1 MRDIKY
7 ITNREFKTK
16 SGEYLF
22 DFGSKTYIMGILNI
36 TPDSFSDG
44 GKFFDEEL
52 ALKHSKKMIE
62 LGADIIDIGAE
73 STRPGAI
80 EVSSEDEIT
89 RLTPVVKKI
98 LSEIKIPVSID
109 TYKSEVADKML
120 DLGVH
125 MINDVWGFQK
135 DINMAKVV
143 AKHEVPVVVMH
154 NQIGTEYNTDIMKT
168 ICKFLSRSI
177 DIGLEAGIKRENIIL
192 DPGIGFGKTP
202 EQNIE
207 VLSRL
212 GELNDLGYPILLG
225 TSRKSMIGKILDLPS
240 EERVEGTVA
249 TTTMGIIQGVDI
261 VRVHD
266 VKENSRAA
274 KVTDAIVRGVKIWEK

>member
-1 MRDIKY
+1 MRNIKY

-16 SGEYLF
+16 AREYSF
-22 DFGSKTYIMGILNI
+22 DFGSKTYIMGILNV

-44 GKFFDEEL
+44 GKFFNGDL
-52 ALKHSKKMIE
+52 AIKHGREMVE
-62 LGADIIDIGAE
+62 AGADIIDIGAE
-73 STRPGAI
+73 STRPGATEVLATEEI
-80 EVSSEDEIT
+80 E

-98 LSEIKIPVSID
+98 LSEIKVPLSVD
-109 TYKSEVADKML
+109 TYKAEVADKML
-120 DLGVH
+120 ELGVH

-135 DINMAKVV
+135 DPNMAKVV
-143 AKHEVPVVVMH
+143 SKHNVPVVIMH
-154 NQIGTEYNTDIMKT
+154 NQIGTEYKEDIVKS
-168 ICKFLSRSI
+168 ICRFLSKSI

-202 EQNIE
+202 EQNME
-207 VLSRL
+207 VMSRL

-240 EERVEGTVA
+240 EQRIEGTVA
-249 TTTMGIIQGVDI
+249 TTAMGIVQGADI

-266 VKENSRAA
+266 IKENYRVA
-274 KVTDAIVRGVKIWEK
+274 KVTDAIVRGVRTWEK

>member
-1 MRDIKY
+1 MRNIKY
-7 ITNREFKTK
+7 ITNREFKAV
-16 SGEYLF
+16 SREYTF
-22 DFGSKTYIMGILNI
+22 DFGSKTYIMGILNV

-44 GKFFDEEL
+44 GKFFDEDL
-52 ALKHSKKMIE
+52 AVMHAKEMIE

-73 STRPGAI
+73 STRPGAT
-80 EVSSEDEIT
+80 EVSAEDEIS

-98 LSEIKIPVSID
+98 LSEIKSPVSID

-120 DLGVH
+120 ELGVH

-135 DINMAKVV
+135 DLNMAKIV
-143 AKHEVPVVVMH
+143 AKHNVPVVIMH
-154 NQIGTEYNTDIMKT
+154 NQIGTNYDEDIMKT
-168 ICKFLSRSI
+168 ICRFLSKSI

-202 EQNIE
+202 EQNME
-207 VLSRL
+207 VMSRL

-240 EERVEGTVA
+240 EERIEGTVA
-249 TTTMGIIQGVDI
+249 TTTMGIVQGVDI

-274 KVTDAIVRGVKIWEK
+274 KVTDAIVRGVKLWEK